1 MLPDMILYQIRLNTY
16 YIVRGVE
23 GVVRVVRVVCVVR
36 VGRLG
41 DGRWEIEY

>member
-1 MLPDMILYQIRLNTY
+1 MILYQIRLNTY

-23 GVVRVVRVVCVVR
+23 GVVCVVRVVR